1 MAKKFAE
8 FEIHDLAIEIVYKE
22 IAEIKRKRERTDE
35 DVQRL
40 EKLVRM
46 YSVLMDNLRSSFKDG
61 LRDKLGPEAGED

>member
-1 MAKKFAE
+1 MSKKFAE

-40 EKLVRM
+40 EKMVRM
-46 YSVLMDNLRSSFKDG
+46 YAVLMDNMRASFKDG
-61 LRDKLGPEAGED
+61 LRDKLGPESGED